1 MSHTSGARYWADR
14 TADNRR
20 RSFPRLKGQ
29 HTADIVI
36 IGGGLTGAAAA
47 YTLAH
52 AGAKVMLLEAERLAG
67 GQTAGGIGAIVP
79 ELDPQYR
86 DVEDMRG
93 RKVARPAWELER
105 HSAPEFAAALKRLR
119 IKCDLEASETVVN
132 APNGEA
138 VPQLKREHT
147 ARKDAGLAS
156 AWGAGVSVRRDLG
169 TDSDGALRLHGGA
182 TYDAVRAA
190 LGLASAAADKG
201 AAIYEG
207 TRVEKTKFTR
217 KYADVIVDASTKIRT
232 TGIIVATGEPGS
244 VFGQLRRHVRY
255 QDGYTVVTE
264 PLSAAMRREVGRRQ
278 SVLTDRSGSM
288 HWLRWL
294 ADDRALFGGASQ
306 PVVIPRNRDRALV
319 QRTGQ
324 LMYELSLRYPVVS
337 GIQPAWAWST
347 PVVTT
352 MDGLPWIGAHRNY
365 PFHFFAM
372 ALGWHGDALSW
383 FAAKAAARHFCGE
396 PKKDDDTFGFLRAL

>member
-29 HTADIVI
+29 HTADIVV

-79 ELDPQYR
+79 EIDPQYR

-93 RKVARPAWELER
+93 RKIARPAWELVR

-119 IKCDLEASETVVN
+119 IKCDLDATETVVN

-169 TDSDGALRLHGGA
+169 TDSDGALRLHGGS

-217 KYADVIVDASTKIRT
+217 KYADVIIDASTKIRT
-232 TGIIVATGEPGS
+232 TGIIVATGEPG
-244 VFGQLRRHVRY
+244 VN
-255 QDGYTVVTE
+255 
-264 PLSAAMRREVGRRQ
+264 
-278 SVLTDRSGSM
+278 
-288 HWLRWL
+288 
-294 ADDRALFGGASQ
+294 LFS
-306 PVVIPRNRDRALV
+306 PI
-319 QRTGQ
+319 
-324 LMYELSLRYPVVS
+324 
-337 GIQPAWAWST
+337 
-347 PVVTT
+347 
-352 MDGLPWIGAHRNY
+352 
-365 PFHFFAM
+365 
-372 ALGWHGDALSW
+372 
-383 FAAKAAARHFCGE
+383 AAAPCTGCAGSRRIARCSPAPRSRSSF
-396 PKKDDDTFGFLRAL
+396 RATAIARSCSARASSCTNSRFAIPSSPAFSPPGPGPRLS